1 MKTFERYTRLL
12 FLLLIIGTSFF
23 QFSYA
28 QDEKKEKQ
36 DAKKAVIK
44 NLIDSQDFD
53 FVAQT
58 VLPQRGVTRQLT
70 SIYNIA
76 ISKDSVVSD
85 LPYFGRAYSA
95 PYNPS
100 EVGLKFTSTKF
111 ELTKT
116 PGKKSGWN
124 ILIKPK
130 DYTEVQQL
138 SFRIFEN
145 GSASLNI
152 INLNR
157 DAISFQGFI
166 KERRGRK

>member
-1 MKTFERYTRLL
+1 MKTFEKYTRPI
-12 FLLLIIGTSFF
+12 FLLLIIVASFL
-23 QFSYA
+23 QISYG
-28 QDEKKEKQ
+28 QNEKKEKQ
-36 DAKKAVIK
+36 DAKRETIE

-53 FVAQT
+53 FVAQI

-70 SIYNIA
+70 SIYDIT

-85 LPYFGRAYSA
+85 LPYFGRAYSV

-111 ELTKT
+111 EYTKT
-116 PGKKSGWN
+116 AGKKGGWN

-130 DYTEVQQL
+130 DYTDVQQL

-152 INLNR
+152 ISLNR
-157 DAISFQGFI
+157 DAISFHGFI
-166 KERRGRK
+166 KERSSKK